1 MVANHPIDSLKHIR
15 CVASRRAVEDP
26 NGNDLHLFG
35 DSICRATNQARR
47 V

>member
-1 MVANHPIDSLKHIR
+1 MVANHPIDPLENVR

-35 DSICRATNQARR
+35 DAVRAATNHACRM
-47 V
+47 